1 MQVLCLYGP
10 RKSKPRVKS
19 ELRKQQY
26 TVTLFDCNY
35 LAQVTGFRQMPY
47 CTIFALFYYEFKDSF
62 QVQTPAGLF
71 LEGRFNGGFFALLSM
86 RGLLS
91 EFYAIYR
98 WLTVKQILSKLS
110 FQIFLLLAMETLFS
124 ASPHLSSSCLVAHKA
139 FYVHSSSR
147 SSWCFWSVPVT
158 YSARR
163 RPVGFGPRA
172 SYSHSCCE
180 DRPQCPLDKVNFP
193 CFWFL

>member
-1 MQVLCLYGP
+1 MGQGNPSQEWRVNYANSNILWHFLTAIIWHKLPVFGRCLTVQFLLCFIMNL
-10 RKSKPRVKS
+10 KTVSK
-19 ELRKQQY
+19 
-26 TVTLFDCNY
+26 
-35 LAQVTGFRQMPY
+35 
-47 CTIFALFYYEFKDSF
+47 
-62 QVQTPAGLF
+62 
-71 LEGRFNGGFFALLSM
+71 EGRFNRGFFALLSM

-91 EFYAIYR
+91 EFYTIYR

-147 SSWCFWSVPVT
+147 SSWCFLSVPVT

-172 SYSHSCCE
+172 SYSHSCC
-180 DRPQCPLDKVNFP
+180 PLDKVNFP

>member
-1 MQVLCLYGP
+1 MGQGNPSQEWRVNYANSNILWHFLTAIIWHKLPVFGRCLTVQFLLCFIMNLKTVSKYKPPRAYFWRGDLTEGFLRYSVWGAYFRNFTLY
-10 RKSKPRVKS
+10 
-19 ELRKQQY
+19 
-26 TVTLFDCNY
+26 
-35 LAQVTGFRQMPY
+35 
-47 CTIFALFYYEFKDSF
+47 
-62 QVQTPAGLF
+62 
-71 LEGRFNGGFFALLSM
+71 
-86 RGLLS
+86 
-91 EFYAIYR
+91 IYR

-124 ASPHLSSSCLVAHKA
+124 TSPHLSSLCLVAHKA

>member
-1 MQVLCLYGP
+1 M
-10 RKSKPRVKS
+10 KS

-91 EFYAIYR
+91 EFYAIYW

-163 RPVGFGPRA
+163 RPVGVGPRA

>member
-35 LAQVTGFRQMPY
+35 LTQVTGFRQMPY

-91 EFYAIYR
+91 KFYAIYR

-110 FQIFLLLAMETLFS
+110 FQIFLLLAMENLFS
-124 ASPHLSSSCLVAHKA
+124 ASPHLSSSCLVPHKA